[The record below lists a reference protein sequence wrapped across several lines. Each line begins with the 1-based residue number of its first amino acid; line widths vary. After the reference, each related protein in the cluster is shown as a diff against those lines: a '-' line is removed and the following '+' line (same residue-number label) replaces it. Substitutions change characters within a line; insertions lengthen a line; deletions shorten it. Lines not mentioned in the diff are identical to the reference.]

1 MKGTGNFLNEIG
13 SLLKKTR
20 EDTGISIEEAGKDL
34 DIKSVILDNIE
45 NGNIG
50 CFKDIYLLKDYIKNY
65 AKYLGLDDDKLINE
79 FNEYMFE
86 YTSKIP
92 VKEIEEK
99 MVEQQKL
106 EETQEIKISSPY
118 TEDNGKYKSKF
129 YIFLTAVIIILIG
142 LAIFWSIKQITIDN
156 EVTTTISWVK

>member
-1 MKGTGNFLNEIG
+1 MNEIG

-20 EDTGISIEEAGKDL
+20 EETGINLEEAGNDL
-34 DIKSVILDNIE
+34 DITPVVLDNIE

-50 CFKDIYLLKDYIKNY
+50 CFKDIYVLKDTIRDY
-65 AKYLGLDDDKLINE
+65 AKYLGLDPDKIMND

-99 MVEQQKL
+99 MQEKQKK
-106 EETQEIKISSPY
+106 EENQEIKIASPY
-118 TEDNGKYKSKF
+118 TEEKSKYKSKV
-129 YIFLTAVIIILIG
+129 YILLTAIVIILVG

-156 EVTTTISWVK
+156 QVTTMISWTK

>member
-1 MKGTGNFLNEIG
+1 M
-13 SLLKKTR
+13 KKTR
-20 EDTGISIEEAGKDL
+20 EDTGINLEEAGNDL
-34 DIKSVILDNIE
+34 DIKPVVLDNIE

-50 CFKDIYLLKDYIKNY
+50 CFKDIYVLKDNIKDY
-65 AKYLGLDDDKLINE
+65 AKYLGLDPEKIINE

-99 MVEQQKL
+99 MQEQQKI
-106 EETQEIKISSPY
+106 EETQEIKIASPY
-118 TEDNGKYKSKF
+118 TEENNKYKSKL
-129 YIFLTAVIIILIG
+129 YIVLTAIVIVLVG

-156 EVTTTISWVK
+156 HVTTMISWTK

>member
-1 MKGTGNFLNEIG
+1 LNEIG
-13 SLLKKTR
+13 NLLKKTR
-20 EDTGISIEEAGKDL
+20 EDTGINLEEAGSDL
-34 DIKSVILDNIE
+34 DIKPVVLDNIE

-50 CFKDIYLLKDYIKNY
+50 CFKDIYVLKDNIRDY
-65 AKYLGLDDDKLINE
+65 AKYLGLDPEKIIND

-99 MVEQQKL
+99 MQEQTKNKDN
-106 EETQEIKISSPY
+106 QEIKIASPY
-118 TEDNGKYKSKF
+118 TEEKYKYKSKV
-129 YIFLTAVIIILIG
+129 YIVLTAIVIILVG

-156 EVTTTISWVK
+156 QVTTMISWTK

>member
-1 MKGTGNFLNEIG
+1 MK
-13 SLLKKTR
+13 KKR
-20 EDTGISIEEAGKDL
+20 EETGINLEEAGNDL
-34 DIKSVILDNIE
+34 DIKPVVLDNIE

-50 CFKDIYLLKDYIKNY
+50 CFKDIYVLKDYIKDY
-65 AKYLGLDDDKLINE
+65 AKYLGLDPDKVIND

-99 MVEQQKL
+99 MQEQQKNDDN
-106 EETQEIKISSPY
+106 QEVKIASPY
-118 TEDNGKYKSKF
+118 TEEKSKYKSKV
-129 YIFLTAVIIILIG
+129 YILLTAIVIILVG

-156 EVTTTISWVK
+156 QVTTMISWTK

>member
-1 MKGTGNFLNEIG
+1 MK
-13 SLLKKTR
+13 KKR
-20 EDTGISIEEAGKDL
+20 EDTGISLEEAGNDL
-34 DIKSVILDNIE
+34 DIKPVVLDNIE

-65 AKYLGLDDDKLINE
+65 SKYLGLDPEKITNE

-99 MVEQQKL
+99 MQEQLKE
-106 EETQEIKISSPY
+106 EETQEIKIASPY
-118 TEDNGKYKSKF
+118 TEDNSKYKSKL
-129 YIFLTAVIIILIG
+129 YVVLTAIVIILVG

-156 EVTTTISWVK
+156 QVTTMISWTK

>member
-1 MKGTGNFLNEIG
+1 MK
-13 SLLKKTR
+13 KKR
-20 EDTGISIEEAGKDL
+20 EDTGINLEEAGNDL
-34 DIKSVILDNIE
+34 GITPVVLDNIE

-50 CFKDIYLLKDYIKNY
+50 CFKDIYVLKDNIRDY
-65 AKYLGLDDDKLINE
+65 AKYLGLNPEKIINE

-99 MVEQQKL
+99 MQEQQKN
-106 EETQEIKISSPY
+106 EESQEIKIASPY
-118 TEDNGKYKSKF
+118 TEEKSKYKSKV
-129 YIFLTAVIIILIG
+129 YILLTVIVIVLVG

-156 EVTTTISWVK
+156 QMTTMISWTK

>member
-1 MKGTGNFLNEIG
+1 MDDIG
-13 SLLKKTR
+13 KLLKKTR
-20 EDTGISIEEAGKDL
+20 EDTGISLEEAGNDL
-34 DIKSVILDNIE
+34 DIKPVVLDNIE

-50 CFKDIYLLKDYIKNY
+50 CFKDIYVLKDHIKDY
-65 AKYLGLDDDKLINE
+65 AKYLGLDSEKVIND

-99 MVEQQKL
+99 MQEQQKNL
-106 EETQEIKISSPY
+106 DNKEIKIASPY
-118 TEDNGKYKSKF
+118 TEDNNKYKSKL
-129 YIFLTAVIIILIG
+129 YIVLTAIVIILVG

-156 EVTTTISWVK
+156 QVTTMIGWTK